1 MLSEHS
7 YLLHIHPL
15 VVGHVAE
22 DAEGDGAGQEAGG
35 GVDQASDHR
44 VPVISLVKLSV
55 FSYSVQ
61 LLRCSDTDIIMLQWP
76 HSKAANPVVS
86 ITAPVFVFVQY
97 FTQLW

>member
-1 MLSEHS
+1 M
-7 YLLHIHPL
+7 
-15 VVGHVAE
+15 AE

-61 LLRCSDTDIIMLQWP
+61 LLRCSDTDIIMLQ
-76 HSKAANPVVS
+76 
-86 ITAPVFVFVQY
+86 
-97 FTQLW
+97 